1 MPNPKNL
8 TLFYA
13 GEKQELDSLF
23 FIDAL
28 AEDFSLNAK
37 CLHLCPE
44 ADVPSISNYLGEG
57 TMGLYAKYLES
68 VQRDI
73 KIAQNKIKES
83 FDKHN
88 FSKLKFT
95 SEIGSPREIVAY
107 WGKFTDIIACYKG
120 IERFSIDFENIIPTC
135 LFESNRPVILMP
147 ENQVYSGMDKIIIAW
162 DGSFRASGAVKA
174 AIPFLEK
181 AKEITILTIDESQ
194 KDMSSV
200 RDLLDYLKTYNISA
214 NHRNISKI
222 HRCVGDEILGEAEK
236 QNANMLIMGAYTH
249 SKMRQIV
256 LGGATKFILAN
267 ANIPVFLKH

>member
-8 TLFYA
+8 SVLYA

-23 FIDAL
+23 FADSL
-28 AEDFSLNAK
+28 AEEFSLNAK
-37 CLHLCPE
+37 CLTLCPE

-73 KIAQNKIKES
+73 KLAQNKIKES

-88 FSKLKFT
+88 FSKLKFS
-95 SEIGSPREIVAY
+95 SEIGNPKEIVAY
-107 WGKFTDIIACYKG
+107 WGKFTDIIMCYKD
-120 IERFSIDFENIIPTC
+120 IDRFSIDFENVVATA
-135 LFESNRPVILMP
+135 LFETSRPVILMP
-147 ENQVYSGMDKIIIAW
+147 ENQVYSGMERIIIAW
-162 DGSFRASGAVKA
+162 DGSFRASGAVKT

-181 AKEITILTIDESQ
+181 AKEIVILTIDESQ

-200 RDLLDYLKTYNISA
+200 KDLLDYLATYNITA
-214 NHRNISKI
+214 IHKNIAKV
-222 HRCVGDEILGEAEK
+222 HRCVGDEILSEAEK
-236 QNANMLIMGAYTH
+236 RNANLIVMGAYTH

-267 ANIPVFLKH
+267 ANIPVMLKH